1 MKIRT
6 ASAAA
11 ALLWL
16 ALPAAANAQDTQE
29 NQPPAWTPPR
39 MLVLAHQEIKS
50 GKAVERRQL
59 EISSARAFDRLEV
72 PVHFVVMQG
81 LTGTGDSLALDPF
94 DSYADIEKA
103 VKALGSLYAA
113 HPEVNRIQQSIDE
126 LIAGSKTVIA
136 ILRDDLSPRA
146 VEADESKARFMRVTV
161 IHLRPGRE
169 ADFSDTGS
177 QAPSLVYQVEA
188 GTSEPTLIILE
199 PMHKLEEAD
208 AARAPEAS
216 EKVQAAIVSR
226 ESNLYMIS
234 PEMSHVGKAFAAGD
248 PGFWSVAPEGKKASA
263 SNEAKKSPPTQR

>member
-1 MKIRT
+1 MKIP
-6 ASAAA
+6 AALAAA
-11 ALLWL
+11 VLLWL
-16 ALPAAANAQDTQE
+16 TLPAAAKAQDTEE
-29 NQPPAWTPPR
+29 NQPPAWTPPH
-39 MLVLAHQEIKS
+39 MLVLVHQEVKS
-50 GKAVERRQL
+50 GKAAERRQL

-72 PVHFVVMQG
+72 PVHFVVMEG
-81 LTGTGDSLALDPF
+81 LTGTGDSLSLDPF

-103 VKALGSLYAA
+103 VTTLGSLYAA
-113 HPEVNRIQQSIDE
+113 HPEINRIQQSIDE

-146 VEADESKARFMRVTV
+146 AEADESKARFMRVTV
-161 IHLRPGRE
+161 IHLRPGHE

-199 PMHKLEEAD
+199 PMHTLEEAD

-226 ESNLYMIS
+226 ETNLYMIS
-234 PEMSHVGKAFAAGD
+234 PEMSHVAKALAAGN
-248 PGFWSVAPEGKKASA
+248 PGFWSGASEGKKVSA
-263 SNEAKKSPPTQR
+263 SSEAKKSPPAQH